1 MLVLSLSIYLCD
13 QVQCMPR
20 WSRTFYYPCFR
31 TKTVTWCVTMSSMR
45 CPTRPTPWL
54 AGQPTSPSWTL
65 RFSWKSSSWWQGSSF
80 FSSLAR
86 SEVNTSLQTDVFL
99 VLFFFF
105 TVLSMLLEVKQNISV
120 LFLLLILFLFS
131 LLWMWNLSFLFFY
144 CHFFFFW
151 MFYSLLGKS
160 NLLVVFFSVLFMYN
174 DNFYYFR
181 LTIHSIKLSFAEL
194 EM

>member
-1 MLVLSLSIYLCD
+1 ML
-13 QVQCMPR
+13 R
-20 WSRTFYYPCFR
+20 WSRTFCSPCFR

-45 CPTRPTPWL
+45 CPTPPTPWL

-86 SEVNTSLQTDVFL
+86 SEANTSLQNGRFSGY
-99 VLFFFF
+99 FFSL

-120 LFLLLILFLFS
+120 LFLFLFS

-144 CHFFFFW
+144 CHFFN
-151 MFYSLLGKS
+151 
-160 NLLVVFFSVLFMYN
+160 NLNVLFIIRKIKPPCGIFSVLFMYN
-174 DNFYYFR
+174 VNFYHFR